1 MESTVKQRQRYVVRG
16 TENDN
21 VTFKTWIINLF
32 EDERGETSI
41 KPVIAFV
48 GSVFL
53 CGAMLANSFY
63 PNFIPAD
70 FLVDAVMI
78 ITAIG
83 MGADS
88 VDKFS
93 SRGSGYRGGYGGGGY
108 GGGYGESYYE
118 TEYEGYQFNSSD
130 SAKESATD
138 SNIGDS
144 SSELL

>member
-1 MESTVKQRQRYVVRG
+1 MDETINQSLRYVRRG
-16 TENDN
+16 RENDN
-21 VTFKTWIINLF
+21 VSFKTWIINLF

-41 KPVIAFV
+41 KPVIAFL
-48 GSVFL
+48 GALFL
-53 CGAMLANSFY
+53 CGSMLANSFY

-93 SRGSGYRGGYGGGGY
+93 MRSRGSYGGGGYPGGY
-108 GGGYGESYYE
+108 GGGYYE
-118 TEYEGYQFNSSD
+118 NEYEGYQFKSSD

-138 SNIGDS
+138 NKIGDS
-144 SSELL
+144 SNVLL